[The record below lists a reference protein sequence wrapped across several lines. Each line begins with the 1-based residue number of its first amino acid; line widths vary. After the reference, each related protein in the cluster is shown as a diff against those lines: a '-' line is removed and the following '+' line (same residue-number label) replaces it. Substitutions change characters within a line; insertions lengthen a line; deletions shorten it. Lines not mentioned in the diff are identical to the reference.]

1 MSQLSGLDVLLV
13 RFALICHVS
22 PRLGCEALIVLGDST
37 SAVVVPEFF
46 RNANDASALCLMAD
60 VACSDQEPDR

>member
-1 MSQLSGLDVLLV
+1 MSLLSGLDVLLV
-13 RFALICHVS
+13 RFALTCHDVS
-22 PRLGCEALIVLGDST
+22 HRSGCEALIVLGDST

-60 VACSDQEPDR
+60 VACSD